1 MSRGL
6 RLQVGGDADMTFAVT
21 DGVTDDQFETALGS
35 SASSMTNL
43 ARS

>member
-1 MSRGL
+1 MSRVSDFM
-6 RLQVGGDADMTFAVT
+6 VGGDADMTCAVT
-21 DGVTDDQFETALGS
+21 DGATDDQFETALGS